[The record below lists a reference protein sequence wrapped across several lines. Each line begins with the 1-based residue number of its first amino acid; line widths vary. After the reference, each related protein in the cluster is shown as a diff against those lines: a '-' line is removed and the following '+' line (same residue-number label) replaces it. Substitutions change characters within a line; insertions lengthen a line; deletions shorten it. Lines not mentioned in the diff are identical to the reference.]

1 MAYRPAVHPVPL
13 SPVVSASLA
22 DQVYAR
28 LRAAVQD
35 GSLRRGE
42 KITERDLAA
51 RLEVSPTPVREAL
64 RQLIHERVVER
75 TGPRSLRIADYGAEA
90 VREVAEMEAR
100 LCGLAARFAARKRSD
115 ALLAELA
122 RDLDEADGLVAALK
136 AADGP
141 TPDDER
147 LGRVLAALRR
157 FHRRIETAAGN
168 PVMVALLAQSRVFS
182 DEERHLRTA
191 ERIAA
196 AAPAFEERHRQ
207 HRDLLDAIAAGD
219 EDRAEA
225 VSTAHHLTA
234 LQHLSH

>member
-1 MAYRPAVHPVPL
+1 MDSVPL

-35 GSLRRGE
+35 GSLRRGQ

-75 TGPRSLRIADYGAEA
+75 TGLRSLRIADYGAEA

-122 RDLDEADGLVAALK
+122 RDLDEADGLVATVGSTSDVALYQELGTARLPPRPFLAPAAAENGDGIAQAIGQAVFDALK
-136 AADGP
+136 P
-141 TPDDER
+141 
-147 LGRVLAALRR
+147 
-157 FHRRIETAAGN
+157 
-168 PVMVALLAQSRVFS
+168 
-182 DEERHLRTA
+182 
-191 ERIAA
+191 
-196 AAPAFEERHRQ
+196 
-207 HRDLLDAIAAGD
+207 
-219 EDRAEA
+219 
-225 VSTAHHLTA
+225 
-234 LQHLSH
+234 